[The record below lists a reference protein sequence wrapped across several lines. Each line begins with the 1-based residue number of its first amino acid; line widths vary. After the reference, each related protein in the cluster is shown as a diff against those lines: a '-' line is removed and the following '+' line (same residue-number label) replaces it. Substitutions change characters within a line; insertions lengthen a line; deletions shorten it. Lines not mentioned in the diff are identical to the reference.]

1 MGSRYVIPQNPGWS
15 RLEGPATVLQRNHMV
30 DQQICGRGIRD
41 ARVVEAMRVLPRHLF
56 VPPERCSDA
65 YDDHPLPIGCG
76 QTISQPYIVALMLEL
91 LETTGKERV
100 LEIGTGS
107 GYQTGLLALL
117 CHHVYTVERH
127 QELSDSARQIL
138 SDLGFRNIT
147 FHCGD
152 GSLGW
157 EDYAPFDRII
167 VSAATPSLSTQ
178 LVNQLDEGGVLV
190 APVGDRWE
198 QSLKA
203 VHKRS
208 GKTKSTDHGPCVFVP
223 LIGNGGFPSNAG

>member
-1 MGSRYVIPQNPGWS
+1 MGSRYVISQKAGWS
-15 RLEGPATVLQRNHMV
+15 RLEGNATVLQRNHMV
-30 DQQICGRGIRD
+30 DQQICGRGITD
-41 ARVVEAMRVLPRHLF
+41 ARVVEAMRVLPRHVF
-56 VPPERCSDA
+56 VPPERSSDA
-65 YDDHPLPIGCG
+65 YDDHPLPIGCR

-127 QELSDSARQIL
+127 PELSDSARRIL
-138 SDLGFRNIT
+138 SDLGLVNIT
-147 FHCGD
+147 FRCGD

-167 VSAATPSLSTQ
+167 ISAATPSLPTEF
-178 LVNQLDEGGVLV
+178 VNQLDEGGVLV

-203 VHKRS
+203 VYKRS
-208 GKTKSTDHGPCVFVP
+208 GEIEIADHGPCVFVP